1 MSNGNNYDG
10 VVEFNLQKC
19 VKMDKVVLETIKR
32 KMKSAEMVACEW
44 ICHKDDFTGD
54 IGVFVGFN
62 ASLNENNSDGVV
74 VLDLPQS
81 GGKGKKC
88 YWK

>member
-1 MSNGNNYDG
+1 M
-10 VVEFNLQKC
+10 NLPQ
-19 VKMDKVVLETIKR
+19 
-32 KMKSAEMVACEW
+32 
-44 ICHKDDFTGD
+44 DDFSGD

-81 GGKGKKC
+81 GGKGKKNAIGNNDAKNSNNVNEDQ
-88 YWK
+88 W

>member
-1 MSNGNNYDG
+1 M
-10 VVEFNLQKC
+10 NLPQ
-19 VKMDKVVLETIKR
+19 
-32 KMKSAEMVACEW
+32 
-44 ICHKDDFTGD
+44 DDFGGD